1 MENINVY
8 FRQTKNKIM
17 LLKGLAIAL
26 FTWVSISVN
35 AQDWSTV
42 NYEYGKLYKG
52 YIINNEG
59 DRLDGFIK
67 YRNRWAMQNE
77 VSFYKVNNLESKKT
91 KYLTANISEYK
102 VGDKIYHV
110 IPYSGKAG
118 ILHKANLVIDA
129 EGCIKEYVW
138 YDRASSY
145 NKLRK
150 RPGETDEDFGA
161 RKFPS
166 TKVFYKSTDEMGVT
180 KAFFKNDFKKKMSSY
195 TASNKELSKK
205 IKKATAGYSKVQDIN
220 KIFKEYNEEC
230 K

>member
-1 MENINVY
+1 
-8 FRQTKNKIM
+8 M
-17 LLKGLAIAL
+17 LLKRLAIAL
-26 FTWVSISVN
+26 FAFISITAN
-35 AQDWSTV
+35 AQDWSTDT
-42 NYEYGKLYKG
+42 YKYGELYKG
-52 YIINNEG
+52 YVIDNEG
-59 DRLDGFIK
+59 AKTEGFIK

-91 KYLTANISEYK
+91 KIMASNISEYK
-102 VGDKIYHV
+102 VGDKLYHV

-118 ILHKANLVIDA
+118 TLRKANLVVDT

-166 TKVFYKSTDEMGVT
+166 TRVFYKTSDAMGVT
-180 KAFFKNDFKKKMSSY
+180 KAYFKSDFKKKMSAY
-195 TASNKELSKK
+195 TALNKELSKK
-205 IKKATAGYSKVQDIN
+205 IKKATAGYTKVLDIT
-220 KIFKEYNEEC
+220 KIFKEYNNEC